1 MEGSEAAEPVAV
13 CDVAGP
19 HSKIVDTTAAAEG
32 ATKLDDHLMT
42 ISSRGRTCRLNAYAR
57 YCT

>member
-19 HSKIVDTTAAAEG
+19 HSMIVDTTATAEG
-32 ATKLDDHLMT
+32 ATKLDDNLMT
-42 ISSRGRTCRLNAYAR
+42 MFSR
-57 YCT
+57 